1 MGHPVDIH
9 VGKRLRLR
17 RNIAGLSQEAVAK
30 AVGIT
35 FQQIQKYERGVNRM
49 SASRLFEFAQVLQVP
64 IPYFFEGLDP
74 SAALQDS
81 ESGEMTYTLAEPS
94 AAFEH
99 EEISKRETLEMMRN
113 YYRIPPQVRK
123 RISDLIRSV
132 ADDKPVEE
140 TSEAHLAPGT
150 IPLTGA

>member
-1 MGHPVDIH
+1 MGHPVDVH

-49 SASRLFEFAQVLQVP
+49 SASRLFEFAQVLSVP
-64 IPYFFEGLDP
+64 ITYFFEGLDP
-74 SAALQDS
+74 SGDYSEGTVSANQGYAMT
-81 ESGEMTYTLAEPS
+81 ESGAPV
-94 AAFEH
+94 FEH

-113 YYRIPPQVRK
+113 YYRIAPPMRK
-123 RISDLIRSV
+123 RIADLIRAI
-132 ADDKPVEE
+132 ADDK
-140 TSEAHLAPGT
+140 AL
-150 IPLTGA
+150 LGAENTENAAA